1 MTGEYSGVHY
11 LNGRET
17 RRTSFCDMQFRIVG
31 KILAADCIAVGR
43 SLRNRRRLRKKHGGS
58 RWRKMKG
65 VAVVELPDG
74 VKALSEIHWY
84 EAHGVG
90 RVDFKVKRLLEVGG

>member
-1 MTGEYSGVHY
+1 
-11 LNGRET
+11 
-17 RRTSFCDMQFRIVG
+17 MQFRIVG
-31 KILAADCIAVGR
+31 KVLAAERIATGR
-43 SLRNRRRLRKKHGGS
+43 SVRNAGRLRKKHGGR

-74 VKALSEIHWY
+74 VRALAEIHWF

-90 RVDFKVKRLLEVGG
+90 RVDFKVKRLLEVQR

>member
-1 MTGEYSGVHY
+1 MDGKKP
-11 LNGRET
+11 RA
-17 RRTSFCDMQFRIVG
+17 TSFCNMQFRIVG
-31 KILAADCIAVGR
+31 KILAIDCIAAGR
-43 SLRNRRRLRKKHGGS
+43 SLRNRRRLRKKYGGS

-74 VKALSEIHWY
+74 VRALAEIHWN

-90 RVDFKVKRLLEVGG
+90 RVDFKVKRLLEVR